1 MSDDHNHDHG
11 KRDNKGQIPQRQL
24 GTALRSFFDHVTSHD
39 EEGVHA
45 ALCMVANAVPQNP
58 DAPTEIGGVPMVGM
72 HICSFGAGDPDVLA
86 QIMVAAIDNLIKETP
101 GFEESW
107 RNALRAKRLQSMLSQ
122 VLDVMQQAKEQAAEA
137 KGMEA
142 AKPTVDAL
150 IEKLKGNPGAVP
162 GPDTKQ

>member
-1 MSDDHNHDHG
+1 MS
-11 KRDNKGQIPQRQL
+11 NKEQIPQREL

-45 ALCMVANAVPQNP
+45 ALCMVANAASAES
-58 DAPTEIGGVPMVGM
+58 DGEPTVGM
-72 HICSFGAGDPDVLA
+72 HICNFGAGDPDALA
-86 QIMVAAIDNLIKETP
+86 QMMVAAIDTMIEEVP
-101 GFEESW
+101 GFTKAWED
-107 RNALRAKRLQSMLSQ
+107 ALRAKRLQSMINQ
-122 VLDVMQQAKEQAAEA
+122 VMGVVQQAKEQAAEA

-142 AKPTVDAL
+142 AKPAVDAL

>member
-1 MSDDHNHDHG
+1 MP
-11 KRDNKGQIPQRQL
+11 NKQIPQRKL

-45 ALCMVANAVPQNP
+45 AICMVANAAPQDP
-58 DAPTEIGGVPMVGM
+58 DAPTEINGVPVVGM
-72 HICSFGAGDPDVLA
+72 HICNFGAGDPDTLA
-86 QIMVAAIDNLIKETP
+86 QLMVMAINTMIEEVP
-101 GFEESW
+101 GFEKAW
-107 RNALRAKRLQSMLSQ
+107 VDALRAKRLQAMISHVVGVVQ
-122 VLDVMQQAKEQAAEA
+122 EA

-142 AKPTVDAL
+142 AKPAVDAL